1 MAGVFTADDKMEKR
15 KKNVREYLL
24 IAYSTYFSTQ
34 KKKNPETSRLK
45 ELKDKKNLDNK
56 SKAYFGLSIDF
67 YTFLRPSWTMEMFII
82 CISNEE

>member
-34 KKKNPETSRLK
+34 KKQQPETSRLK
-45 ELKDKKNLDNK
+45 ELKDKKKKTWTISLK
-56 SKAYFGLSIDF
+56 LILA
-67 YTFLRPSWTMEMFII
+67 FL
-82 CISNEE
+82 

>member
-34 KKKNPETSRLK
+34 KKQQPETSRLK
-45 ELKDKKNLDNK
+45 ELKDKKK
-56 SKAYFGLSIDF
+56 KPGQ
-67 YTFLRPSWTMEMFII
+67 
-82 CISNEE
+82 